1 MLPLERCI
9 KIKLKEVEH
18 SSGERDIICNY
29 ILPYF
34 VHVLTVPPIHSPVVS
49 LGDVHCSFPV
59 AVFSCT

>member
-1 MLPLERCI
+1 MLPLERRI

-18 SSGERDIICNY
+18 SSDKRDIICNY

-34 VHVLTVPPIHSPVVS
+34 VHVLSVPSIHRPVVG

-59 AVFSCT
+59 AVLSCT